1 MKRLTEKIFA
11 DRRKAGRIDLEA
23 VEMFIR
29 QSLHRPGA
37 AALSHLLKEG
47 PPEQRA
53 IPCSCGHLAHYK
65 ELRSKPVLTVVGP
78 VEFQRPYYVCSQCHH
93 APNPIDAALGIEQQE
108 FSPGVRRMMAV
119 VGSESPFDLG
129 REQLEL
135 LAGLHVSTKSVE
147 RQAEQIGA
155 DIMRLEQAEIQRSV
169 QLQLPIPMGL
179 PIPVL
184 YVEIDGTGIP
194 VVRKET
200 QGRIGKVE
208 GQPAHTREVKLGC
221 VFTSV
226 GVDKEN
232 RPIRDETSTTYVGA
246 IETAAE
252 FGRRIY
258 REAFQRGWA
267 RARIKVV
274 LGDGAVWIWNLAAD
288 QFPGAIL
295 IVDFYHASEHLHQL
309 SRSLFPSDDA
319 ARRAWTTSVVD
330 LLDKG
335 EITSLVAVLRSLASE
350 RPELA
355 GKLETEA
362 EYFASNADKMRYPE
376 FRAQGLFIGSGVIE
390 AGCKTVIG
398 SRFKQSGMFW
408 TVKGAN
414 RIIALRC
421 CRVSGKFEDFWEV
434 QGAA

>member
-1 MKRLTEKIFA
+1 
-11 DRRKAGRIDLEA
+11 
-23 VEMFIR
+23 
-29 QSLHRPGA
+29 
-37 AALSHLLKEG
+37 
-47 PPEQRA
+47 
-53 IPCSCGHLAHYK
+53 
-65 ELRSKPVLTVVGP
+65 
-78 VEFQRPYYVCSQCHH
+78 
-93 APNPIDAALGIEQQE
+93 
-108 FSPGVRRMMAV
+108 
-119 VGSESPFDLG
+119 
-129 REQLEL
+129 
-135 LAGLHVSTKSVE
+135 
-147 RQAEQIGA
+147 
-155 DIMRLEQAEIQRSV
+155 MRLEQAEIQRSV

-200 QGRIGKVE
+200 QGRIGKLE
-208 GQPAHTREVKLGC
+208 GQPAHTRDVILGC
-221 VFTSV
+221 VLTSV

-232 RPIRDETSTTYVGA
+232 RPIRGQASTTHVGA

-252 FGRRIY
+252 FARRIY
-258 REAFQRGWA
+258 REAFQRSWA
-267 RARIKVV
+267 RARIEVV

>member
-1 MKRLTEKIFA
+1 
-11 DRRKAGRIDLEA
+11 
-23 VEMFIR
+23 
-29 QSLHRPGA
+29 
-37 AALSHLLKEG
+37 
-47 PPEQRA
+47 
-53 IPCSCGHLAHYK
+53 
-65 ELRSKPVLTVVGP
+65 
-78 VEFQRPYYVCSQCHH
+78 
-93 APNPIDAALGIEQQE
+93 
-108 FSPGVRRMMAV
+108 MMAV
-119 VGSESPFDLG
+119 VGSGSPFDLG

-135 LAGLHVSTKSVE
+135 LAGLHVSAKPVE

-155 DIMRLEQAEIQRSV
+155 EIMRLEQAEIQRSV
-169 QLQLPIPMGL
+169 QLQLPIPVGP
-179 PIPVL
+179 PIPIL

-194 VVRKET
+194 VVKKET
-200 QGRIGKVE
+200 QGRIGKVD

-221 VFTSV
+221 VFTSA

-232 RPIRDETSTTYVGA
+232 RPIRDQASTTYTGA

-252 FGRRIY
+252 FARRIY
-258 REAFQRGWA
+258 REAFQRGWP

-274 LGDGAVWIWNLAAD
+274 LGDGAVWIWNLAAE

-295 IVDFYHASEHLHQL
+295 IVDFYHASEHLHKL

-319 ARRAWTTSVVD
+319 ARRAWTTSAVD

-335 EITSLVAVLRSLASE
+335 EIQSLVAVLRSLVSE

-362 EYFASNADKMRYPE
+362 EYFGCNADKMRYPE
-376 FRAQGLFIGSGVIE
+376 FRAQGLFVGSGVIE

-398 SRFKQSGMFW
+398 SRLKQSGMFW
-408 TVKGAN
+408 TVEGAN

-421 CRVSGKFEDFWEV
+421 CRISGKFEDFREA

>member
-1 MKRLTEKIFA
+1 
-11 DRRKAGRIDLEA
+11 
-23 VEMFIR
+23 MFVR
-29 QSLHRPGA
+29 ESLHRTGA
-37 AALSHLLKEG
+37 AALSHLLKED

-53 IPCSCGHLAHYK
+53 IPCSCGHSAHYK
-65 ELRSKPVLTVVGP
+65 ELRSKAVLTVVGP
-78 VEFQRPYYVCSQCHH
+78 VEFPRPYYVCAQCHH
-93 APNPIDAALGIEQQE
+93 APNPTDAALGVERQE

-119 VGSESPFDLG
+119 VGSGSPFDLG

-135 LAGLHVSTKSVE
+135 LAGLQVSTKPVE
-147 RQAEQIGA
+147 RQAEQTGA
-155 DIMRLEQAEIQRSV
+155 AIMRLEQAEIQRSV
-169 QLQLPIPMGL
+169 QLQLPVPVGP
-179 PIPVL
+179 PIPIL

-194 VVRKET
+194 VVKKET
-200 QGRIGKVE
+200 QGRTGKVE

-232 RPIRDETSTTYVGA
+232 RPIRDQASTTYTGA

-252 FGRRIY
+252 FARRIY
-258 REAFQRGWA
+258 REAFQRGWP

-274 LGDGAVWIWNLAAD
+274 LGDGAVWIWNLAAE

-295 IVDFYHASEHLHQL
+295 IVDFYHASEHLHKL

-319 ARRAWTTSVVD
+319 ARRAWTTSAVD

-335 EITSLVAVLRSLASE
+335 EIQSLVALLRSLVRE
-350 RPELA
+350 RPDLA

-362 EYFASNADKMRYPE
+362 EYFGCNADKMRYPE
-376 FRAQGLFIGSGVIE
+376 FRAQGLFVGSGVIE

-398 SRFKQSGMFW
+398 SRLKQSGMFW
-408 TVKGAN
+408 TVEGAN

-421 CRVSGKFEDFWEV
+421 CRISGKFEDFWEA
-434 QGAA
+434 QAAA